1 MSPATRHFCKIFA
14 VVVLLCFC
22 IPSMANT
29 VTNKSSLA
37 HSSLASLRG
46 PHSQVSA
53 NWVAY
58 WKSDDVFKDNDKDD
72 DVFKDNDKDKD
83 KPKPKPKHH
92 QHSQPIGVADGD
104 PSSLALLAVGLS
116 GLLVTAVVA
125 RARPKTRT

>member
-29 VTNKSSLA
+29 VTNKSNLA
-37 HSSLASLRG
+37 HSSPASLRG

-58 WKSDDVFKDNDKDD
+58 WKSDDVFKDNDKD
-72 DVFKDNDKDKD
+72 KD
-83 KPKPKPKHH
+83 KPKPQPKHH
-92 QHSQPIGVADGD
+92 PHSQPIAVADGD

-125 RARPKTRT
+125 RTRPKTRT

>member
-53 NWVAY
+53 NWIAY
-58 WKSDDVFKDNDKDD
+58 WKSDDVFKDK
-72 DVFKDNDKDKD
+72 DKDKD
-83 KPKPKPKHH
+83 IPKPKPKHH
-92 QHSQPIGVADGD
+92 QHSQPVGVADGD
-104 PSSLALLAVGLS
+104 PSSLALLAIGLS
-116 GLLVTAVVA
+116 GLLVTAVAA
-125 RARPKTRT
+125 RTKPKTRT

>member
-58 WKSDDVFKDNDKDD
+58 WKSDDVFKDNDKD
-72 DVFKDNDKDKD
+72 KD

>member
-37 HSSLASLRG
+37 HSSPASLRG
-46 PHSQVSA
+46 PHSKVSA

-58 WKSDDVFKDNDKDD
+58 WKSD

-92 QHSQPIGVADGD
+92 QHSQPVGVADGD

-125 RARPKTRT
+125 RTRPKRRT